1 MSGSNSKATPPKSE
15 SNGEQK
21 PSAEAARRAA
31 AILEVLG
38 GQRTTTEAADALEIS
53 LNHYYLLE
61 KKALGGLTAA
71 CELKPKGPKGP
82 GLEAQLKAL
91 QHELE
96 QCQRECLRQTALVR
110 ATQRAV
116 GLSAVPTPQQAKRG
130 GKSAKSP
137 ARKTRKRRPQIRA
150 LRAAEAAKKNCSG
163 KKSEM
168 ELSQT
173 LPAEKGMES
182 TGPPSTVK
190 EPSDGA

>member
-1 MSGSNSKATPPKSE
+1 MSGSHSKATSAKSQ
-15 SNGEQK
+15 SNGDGK

-31 AILEVLG
+31 AILEVLA
-38 GQRTTTEAADALEIS
+38 GQRTATEAADALGIS

-71 CELKPKGPKGP
+71 CELKPKGPQGP
-82 GLEAQLKAL
+82 GLESQLKAL
-91 QHELE
+91 QQDLE
-96 QCQRECLRQTALVR
+96 QCQRECMRQTALVR

-116 GLSAVPTPQQAKRG
+116 GLSAVPAVQETKKGTKGAR
-130 GKSAKSP
+130 SSN
-137 ARKTRKRRPQIRA
+137 RKTRKRRPQIRA
-150 LRAAEAAKKNCSG
+150 LRAVQAARKNCSG
-163 KKSEM
+163 QKSAM

-173 LPAEKGMES
+173 LPAEKGAES